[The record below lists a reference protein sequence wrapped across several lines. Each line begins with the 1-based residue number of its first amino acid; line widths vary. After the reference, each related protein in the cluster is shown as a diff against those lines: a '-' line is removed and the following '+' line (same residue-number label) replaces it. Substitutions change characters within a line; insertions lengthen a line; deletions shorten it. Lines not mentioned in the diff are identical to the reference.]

1 MKEDGFESNVGGR
14 STRDRLLS
22 GEGRGAERC
31 PVYVTRW
38 VMGALTVSG
47 RTGGGAGHRNWSGG
61 EVDGSM

>member
-1 MKEDGFESNVGGR
+1 MFLRVMQEAGR
-14 STRDRLLS
+14 LGIDWLS